1 VAKNKPLIDKILL
14 QPYLDRAKSTYLH
27 KEDQIKQ
34 LKNPKKILREHPMF
48 SHPKVRET
56 NLLKISKRL
65 DSIVRS
71 NLAYYKNKQEKQFE
85 LKDRLRILSKDQ
97 SYKRTVLSSNIAQTL
112 KNGELVVIEKIRK
125 RSEKVR
131 RKNYEKI
138 RF

>member
-1 VAKNKPLIDKILL
+1 
-14 QPYLDRAKSTYLH
+14 
-27 KEDQIKQ
+27 
-34 LKNPKKILREHPMF
+34 MF

-85 LKDRLRILSKDQ
+85 LKDRLGILSKDQ

-112 KNGELVVIEKIRK
+112 KNGELVVVEKIRK